1 MFLFLQCVS
10 FPCLSSKLCSRWS
23 VRTVAVM
30 PGAKS
35 PVPVPAGEATSI
47 PVHKEHI
54 PCFHIDFA
62 ETWGDGGGGVAFL
75 QEQLQN

>member
-1 MFLFLQCVS
+1 
-10 FPCLSSKLCSRWS
+10 
-23 VRTVAVM
+23 M

-62 ETWGDGGGGVAFL
+62 ETWGDGGGGGCIPTRTTSKLIYCIQKITKLCFVSEISL
-75 QEQLQN
+75 

>member
-1 MFLFLQCVS
+1 
-10 FPCLSSKLCSRWS
+10 
-23 VRTVAVM
+23 M

-62 ETWGDGGGGVAFL
+62 ETWGDGGGGLHSYKNNFKTNL
-75 QEQLQN
+75 LYTKNNQTMFCI